1 MDKFAAFF
9 GILGAFILAVNVGYL
24 ALGWLCF
31 LVSNGLWIRHAAK
44 MNQNPLGIQHILFS
58 LTSILGL
65 YNAI

>member
-1 MDKFAAFF
+1 MDKLAAFF
-9 GILGAFILAVNVGYL
+9 GILGAFIIALNAGYL

-31 LVSNGLWIRHAAK
+31 LASNGLWIGHAAK
-44 MNQNPLGIQHILFS
+44 TNQNPLGIQHILFS